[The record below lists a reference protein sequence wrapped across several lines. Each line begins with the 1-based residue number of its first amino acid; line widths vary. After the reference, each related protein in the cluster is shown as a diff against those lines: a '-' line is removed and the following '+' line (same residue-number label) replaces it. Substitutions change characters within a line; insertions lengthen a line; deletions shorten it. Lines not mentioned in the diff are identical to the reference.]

1 MRHPSVFWGKVKI
14 MSIDTIQSISSNGLQ
29 QTQTSRTPVEEN
41 TTVSEAVAERNKTAM
56 PGQELP
62 PIEAIERENTQEV
75 ETAVSKISEFVQ
87 SFQRDLTFSVDDAT
101 GRTVI
106 KVIDSATEEV
116 IRTIPSEET
125 LRIAERLSSPESL
138 ILREQA

>member
-1 MRHPSVFWGKVKI
+1 
-14 MSIDTIQSISSNGLQ
+14 MSTENIQTIQSVEPVRLQTAQSSDVRS
-29 QTQTSRTPVEEN
+29 TSI
-41 TTVSEAVAERNKTAM
+41 SEAVAERNKAATS
-56 PGQELP
+56 GQELP
-62 PIEAIERENTQEV
+62 PAEVTEAENSHEIEI
-75 ETAVSKISEFVQ
+75 AVSKISEFVQ
-87 SFQRDLTFSVDDAT
+87 NFQRDLTFSVDDAT

-125 LRIAERLSSPESL
+125 LRIAESLSSPESL